1 MRHHSSALFLSTF
14 LTFAVLFGTAPA
26 ALAQVDPEGEETTTQ
41 AVGDGEELAP
51 SPGFIVPGE
60 EEVPPEAT
68 AEEAAAEVEEP
79 AAIAPEA
86 EVAPKKDEGEK
97 EGEIVILRKEG
108 QSLGSSPYT
117 VLGASTLG
125 EDRAAIRL
133 AFGYP
138 EIQAFYQFALAK
150 QLDISIG
157 GGFFYGLNPKTA
169 GDVMGA
175 AALFEARWRFWEDGP
190 HTLSLTASPALYG
203 IFDPDAAFGLI
214 LGLPGITYDFEIAG
228 QHHAILG
235 FNAPWGFYFHDSGV
249 SARVPLLFKMAMEFA
264 VSDDIHVFVS
274 SEIGADIWAG
284 DYIDDTFLYVRALG
298 GASFLL

>member
-1 MRHHSSALFLSTF
+1 MRHHSCALFFTVF
-14 LTFAVLFGTAPA
+14 LTFALLFATAPE
-26 ALAQVDPEGEETTTQ
+26 ALAQVDPEGEEAATE
-41 AVGDGEELAP
+41 AIDEEDELAP

-68 AEEAAAEVEEP
+68 AKEEAAKEEAP
-79 AAIAPEA
+79 AKE
-86 EVAPKKDEGEK
+86 APKAETTEK
-97 EGEIVILRKEG
+97 KGEIVILRKEG

-125 EDRAAIRL
+125 EDGAAIRM

-228 QHHAILG
+228 RHHAILG
-235 FNAPWGFYFHDSGV
+235 FNSPWGFYFHDSGV

-264 VSDDIHVFVS
+264 VSDAIHVFVS

-298 GASFLL
+298 GASFSL